1 MGDTGAEGDAPDAI
15 EEAVGTEVE
24 IPVNRTVYLE
34 GKTLTGWTD
43 GTDTF
48 DIGSKYTVQDDVTLT
63 PVFAENTEALS
74 GTVVYDFQRQNGA
87 PTVQWQGVNKFLV
100 YQAVNGSAKID
111 VKFAVDTT
119 NGKFALSLIH
129 I

>member
-1 MGDTGAEGDAPDAI
+1 M
-15 EEAVGTEVE
+15 
-24 IPVNRTVYLE
+24 
-34 GKTLTGWTD
+34 
-43 GTDTF
+43 
-48 DIGSKYTVQDDVTLT
+48 TLT

-119 NGKFALSLIH
+119 NGKFAMQAGQIGHRLIQELSLRFL
-129 I
+129 